1 MTSQTSKLFKPI
13 KVGALDLQ
21 HRIVLAPLT
30 RGRADALGVPASYA
44 ADYYSQRATPGGL
57 LITEGTFVSLE
68 ASGRPFSPGIYSKDQ
83 IEAWKHVT
91 DAVHAKGAFIL
102 CQLWALGRIAEPDL
116 VPAVLSPG
124 SQPFFEDDDVTRKIP
139 DKFTVMSEADI
150 DDFVE
155 YYRQAALNAM
165 EAGFDGIEIHG
176 ANGYL
181 IDQFLQST
189 SNDRTD
195 QYGGSIENRIRFPL
209 RVVNAVSDAIGPQRV
224 GVRVSPFTRFQ
235 GMREAEP
242 LSLFVPWAQA
252 IVDAQPRIAYIHAI
266 EPRADGSIDTPEHLR
281 KVEDTLAPI
290 REVATRAGVQF
301 IVAGGY
307 TPEKAL
313 QHTSETDDLVAFGRY
328 FIPNPDLPARIKNG
342 WSLTKY
348 DRSVFYEVNE
358 VGYSDYPVYNTETAK
373 A

>member
-1 MTSQTSKLFKPI
+1 MASQTTKLFKPI

-30 RGRADALGVPASYA
+30 RGRADSAGVPATYA

-57 LITEGTFVSLE
+57 LITEGTFISHE
-68 ASGRPFSPGIYSKDQ
+68 ASGRSFSPGIYSKEQ
-83 IEAWKHVT
+83 IAAWKHVT
-91 DAVHAKGAFIL
+91 DAVHPKGAFIL

-124 SQPFFEDDDVTRKIP
+124 SQPFFEDENVARKIP
-139 DKFTVMSEADI
+139 NNFTVMSEADI

-181 IDQFLQST
+181 SINF
-189 SNDRTD
+189 NDRTD
-195 QYGGSIENRIRFPL
+195 QYGGSVENRIRFPL
-209 RVVNAVSDAIGPQRV
+209 RVVNAVSDAIGPERV
-224 GVRVSPFTRFQ
+224 GVRMSPFTRFQ

-266 EPRADGSIDTPEHLR
+266 EPRADGSVDTPEHLQ
-281 KVEDTLAPI
+281 KAEDTLAPI
-290 REVATRAGVQF
+290 REVAACAGVQF

-313 QHTSETDDLVAFGRY
+313 QHTSETDDLVAFGRH
-328 FIPNPDLPARIKNG
+328 FIPNPDLPARIENG

-348 DRSVFYEVNE
+348 DRSVFYELNE
-358 VGYSDYPVYNTETAK
+358 VGYSDLDSYATYILD
-373 A
+373 

>member
-1 MTSQTSKLFKPI
+1 MNSQTSRLFKPI

-30 RGRADALGVPASYA
+30 RGRADSAGVPATYA
-44 ADYYSQRATPGGL
+44 VDYYSQRATSGGL
-57 LITEGTFVSLE
+57 LITEGTFISLE
-68 ASGRPFSPGIYSKDQ
+68 ASGRPLSPGIYSKEH

-91 DAVHAKGAFIL
+91 DAVHAKGAFIF

-116 VPAVLSPG
+116 VPVVLSPG
-124 SQPFFEDDDVTRKIP
+124 SQLFFEDDDITRKIP
-139 DKFTVMSEADI
+139 DTFAVMSEADI
-150 DDFVE
+150 DDFVG

-165 EAGFDGIEIHG
+165 EVGFDGIEIHG
-176 ANGYL
+176 ANGY
-181 IDQFLQST
+181 LQST

-195 QYGGSIENRIRFPL
+195 QYGGSVENRIRFPL
-209 RVVNAVSDAIGPQRV
+209 RVVNAVSDAIGAERV
-224 GVRVSPFTRFQ
+224 GVRMSPFTRFQ
-235 GMREAEP
+235 GMREADP

-252 IVDAQPRIAYIHAI
+252 IVDAQPRIAYTHAI

-281 KVEDTLAPI
+281 KAEDTLAPI

-301 IVAGGY
+301 IVAGGGY

-313 QHTSETDDLVAFGRY
+313 QHTSETDDLVAFGRHS
-328 FIPNPDLPARIKNG
+328 IPNPDLPARIKNG

-358 VGYSDYPVYNTETAK
+358 VGYSDYVAYMLDSAT
-373 A
+373 

>member
-57 LITEGTFVSLE
+57 LITEGTFISLE
-68 ASGRPFSPGIYSKDQ
+68 ASGRPFSPGIYSKEQ

-102 CQLWALGRIAEPDL
+102 CQLWALC
-116 VPAVLSPG
+116 PG

-155 YYRQAALNAM
+155 YYRQAALDAM

-209 RVVNAVSDAIGPQRV
+209 RVVNAVSDAIGSQRV

-313 QHTSETDDLVAFGRY
+313 HHTSETDDLVAFGRH

>member
-13 KVGALDLQ
+13 KVGSLDLQ

-30 RGRADALGVPASYA
+30 RGRADTLA
-44 ADYYSQRATPGGL
+44 GGL
-57 LITEGTFVSLE
+57 LITEGTFISLE
-68 ASGRPFSPGIYSKDQ
+68 ASGRPFSPGIFSKDQ

-102 CQLWALGRIAEPDL
+102 CQLWALGRIAKPDL

-124 SQPFFEDDDVTRKIP
+124 SQPFFEHDDAIRKIP
-139 DKFTVMSEADI
+139 DKFTVMGKADI
-150 DDFVE
+150 DDFVG

-195 QYGGSIENRIRFPL
+195 QYGGSVENRIRFPL
-209 RVVNAVSDAIGPQRV
+209 RVINAVSDAIGPERV
-224 GVRVSPFTRFQ
+224 GVRMSPFTRFQ
-235 GMREAEP
+235 GMREVEP
-242 LSLFVPWAQA
+242 LSLFVPLAQA
-252 IVDAQPRIAYIHAI
+252 IVDAQPHIAYIHAI
-266 EPRADGSIDTPEHLR
+266 EPRTDGSIDTAEHLR
-281 KVEDTLAPI
+281 EADDTLAPI
-290 REVATRAGVQF
+290 RGVATRAGVRF

-313 QHTSETDDLVAFGRY
+313 KHASGTDDLVAFGRH
-328 FIPNPDLPARIKNG
+328 FIPNPDLPARIKNR
-342 WSLTKY
+342 WPLTKY
-348 DRSVFYEVNE
+348 DRSVFYEVNQ
-358 VGYSDYPVYNTETAK
+358 VGYIEEVPISWNL
-373 A
+373 